1 MSCGCAKTPL
11 RSTRKGWIMKV
22 SLASALGTCF
32 GVKDAISL
40 AMDPQFKSDL
50 TIVGQLVHNRQVN
63 ESLKN
68 NGVSLVNDIEEI
80 DNIKTKKVMITAHGA
95 AEKIKQKLRAAGFI
109 VYDASCPLVMRVHKT
124 IKAMVEKKYFPV
136 VIGQK
141 DHVEVKGIV
150 GDLEEYIVINDEND
164 LEKLRALGKRK
175 FGIVSQTTQQ
185 VEKVESL
192 VKKIIEMDCVDD
204 VNFVNTIC
212 QPTRDRQIAVR
223 DLADQ
228 VDLMIVIGGY
238 NSSNTKKLVQ
248 VCEERKI
255 ESYHVESASQL
266 NREWFVNKKHVGITA
281 GTSTP
286 EYVINDVH
294 KEILK
299 IAEESKVLEEQT
311 A

>member
-1 MSCGCAKTPL
+1 
-11 RSTRKGWIMKV
+11 MKV

-32 GVKDAISL
+32 GVKDAINL
-40 AMDPQFKSDL
+40 AMDPQFQSNL

-63 ESLKN
+63 ESLKRH
-68 NGVSLVNDIEEI
+68 GVSLVNNIEEI
-80 DNIKTKKVMITAHGA
+80 DKIKTKKVMITAHGA
-95 AEKIKQKLRAAGFI
+95 AEKVKEKLADAGFI

-124 IKAMVEKKYFPV
+124 IKGMVQKKYFPV
-136 VIGQK
+136 VIGQE

-150 GDLEEYIVINDEND
+150 GDLEEFVVINDEKD
-164 LEKLRALGKRK
+164 LDKLRRVGKRK

-192 VKKIIEMDCVDD
+192 VKKIMEMDCVDE

-223 DLADQ
+223 ELADQ

-255 ESYHVESASQL
+255 ESHHIESTSQL
-266 NREWFVNKKHVGITA
+266 SREWFVNKKHVGITA

-286 EYVINDVH
+286 EYVINEVH

-299 IAEESKVLEEQT
+299 IAEGIQALEEQPIS
-311 A
+311 